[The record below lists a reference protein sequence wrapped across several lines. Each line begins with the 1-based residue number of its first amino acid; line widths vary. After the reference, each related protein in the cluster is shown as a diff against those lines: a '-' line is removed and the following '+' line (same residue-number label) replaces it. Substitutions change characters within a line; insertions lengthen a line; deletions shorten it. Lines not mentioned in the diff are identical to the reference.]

1 MKFLQKDVEKP
12 CCFRCS
18 KTTSDLQ
25 VAALA
30 FLLVGPNPKLDFH
43 NVLFPCYP
51 CAVEKQNNS
60 EVVKK
65 ITMGP
70 ACLPPTAGL
79 SHPCSGW
86 KLLAQGQEAC
96 QRQHENH
103 SVSSPSPGL
112 HRCTATQRRHTMFSR
127 LKAVLFLI

>member
-25 VAALA
+25 VAALG
-30 FLLVGPNPKLDFH
+30 FLLVGPNPKLGFH

-51 CAVEKQNNS
+51 CVVEKQNNS

-65 ITMGP
+65 MTMGP
-70 ACLPPTAGL
+70 ACLGGNSYSAVCWLCDFT
-79 SHPCSGW
+79 
-86 KLLAQGQEAC
+86 
-96 QRQHENH
+96 
-103 SVSSPSPGL
+103 L
-112 HRCTATQRRHTMFSR
+112 HFC
-127 LKAVLFLI
+127 FLIL